1 MGQPRE
7 VVSLVTSDEELP
19 VDIEV
24 GQLAGGEAGDVP
36 EVIHL
41 EPGAPAPAANVDRVD
56 IQPLIHR
63 GGSEDPPR
71 ASTQVPCQQN
81 VALDN
86 NIRQA

>member
-19 VDIEV
+19 INVEV

-56 IQPLIHR
+56 IEPLIHR
-63 GGSEDPPR
+63 GGGEYPPGSR
-71 ASTQVPCQQN
+71 PEVPCQQN